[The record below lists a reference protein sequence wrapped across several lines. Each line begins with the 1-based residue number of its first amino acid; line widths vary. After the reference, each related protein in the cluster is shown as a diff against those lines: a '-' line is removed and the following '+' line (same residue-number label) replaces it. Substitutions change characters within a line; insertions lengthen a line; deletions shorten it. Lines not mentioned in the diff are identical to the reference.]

1 MYTKVTIAR
10 DIRRPEATFVFN
22 SAHST
27 YMASTMVGN
36 GHNTPNASSIGK
48 LEYAVVVVE
57 YFSKWIDAKA
67 LATITSA
74 TIQNFL

>member
-1 MYTKVTIAR
+1 LYTKVTIAR

-27 YMASTMVGN
+27 YMASTKVGN

-48 LEYAVVVVE
+48 LEICSGGSGVLFQV
-57 YFSKWIDAKA
+57 D
-67 LATITSA
+67 
-74 TIQNFL
+74 